1 MEAAQPLVIADAA
14 CTCAAGTPPNALG
27 DSAVISRD
35 VAYIRVVAASS
46 ACSMQRDGGNAPAGV
61 AAGDTA
67 LTASSDEVK
76 AVAEC
81 IVEGTGA
88 GGGGSGFR
96 GGLSLD
102 AEIWL
107 AGETPID

>member
-1 MEAAQPLVIADAA
+1 M
-14 CTCAAGTPPNALG
+14 PPGAPG

-35 VAYIRVVAASS
+35 VACIRVVAASS
-46 ACSMQRDGGNAPAGV
+46 ACSMRRDGGNARAGV

-67 LTASSDEVK
+67 LAASSAEVK

-81 IVEGTGA
+81 VVEGTGA
-88 GGGGSGFR
+88 GGGGCGLR

-107 AGETPID
+107 VDEAPLIDVLTVS